1 MSTWSPLSSSD
12 TLRVSRLRSEFTG
25 VKMTK
30 IPEFHT
36 TGIEDV
42 DELVFHNQSECPIGQ
57 ELVKKGTAAAGQGY
71 FRTLCM
77 KCKAI
82 DEGWEGNRPL

>member
-1 MSTWSPLSSSD
+1 
-12 TLRVSRLRSEFTG
+12 
-25 VKMTK
+25 MTK
-30 IPEFHT
+30 VPEFHT

-57 ELVKKGTAAAGQGY
+57 EVKNRGTAAAGQGY
-71 FRTLCM
+71 FRTLCK

-82 DEGWEGNRPL
+82 QDGWEDNRPL